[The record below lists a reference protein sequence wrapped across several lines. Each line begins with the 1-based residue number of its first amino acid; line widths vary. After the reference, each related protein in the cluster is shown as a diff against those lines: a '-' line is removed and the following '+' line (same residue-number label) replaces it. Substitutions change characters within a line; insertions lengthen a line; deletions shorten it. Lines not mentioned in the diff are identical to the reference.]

1 MTDNKNSSGVKVA
14 MACPGVGLVQRG
26 FERMF
31 QDLFD
36 LLEDDI
42 DVTLFKGGGKE
53 SKKERRLLFTT
64 RNGRFLKWFP
74 IHKLL
79 GRTEY
84 HVECLTF
91 AISLLLAMR
100 GQGFQIVHCADPPLT
115 RILYKLRR
123 MFKLNFRI
131 LYCEGCA
138 MPASDYP
145 PSDHIQQISQVTHNE
160 AIDYN
165 IPAEFMTV
173 IPLGINPD
181 FFSVTNSRKDLR
193 EKYDISESTFVVV
206 CVAAINRYH
215 KRTDYLIDEF
225 SKLEGDILLWV
236 DGSMDQGDLDLLT
249 YAQEKL
255 GDRCRITH
263 LPSKCVGELFTL
275 ADLMVHAA
283 TYEAFGLALI
293 EGASTGLPLLT
304 HNAPHFLWLMNNEP
318 AALDMNVEGNLANR
332 VRELVDHPEKLVALS
347 NGEEISRK
355 YNWLE
360 LKQDYLAMYAKI
372 ASLPESEIG
381 IAEQYGLQ

>member
-1 MTDNKNSSGVKVA
+1 MTDVTHSGQVRVA

-36 LLEDDI
+36 LLKDDI
-42 DVTLFKGGGKE
+42 DVTLFKGGGQE
-53 SKKERRLLFTT
+53 SKNERKLLFAT

-91 AISLLLAMR
+91 ALSLLLAMR
-100 GQGFQIVHCADPPLT
+100 GQGFQIVHCTDPPLT
-115 RILYKLRR
+115 RILYKLRK
-123 MFKLNFRI
+123 MFNLNFRI
-131 LYCEGCA
+131 LYSEACA

-145 PSDHIQQISQVTHNE
+145 PSDHMQQISQITHNE

-165 IPAEFMTV
+165 IPAEFMTL
-173 IPLGINPD
+173 IPLGFNPD
-181 FFSVTNSRKDLR
+181 IFTVTSSREDLR
-193 EKYDISESTFVVV
+193 KKYDIGDGTFVVL
-206 CVAAINRYH
+206 CLAAINRYH

-225 SKLEGDILLWV
+225 SELKGDILLWI

-263 LPSKCVGELFTL
+263 LPSKYVGELFAV
-275 ADLMVHAA
+275 ADLMVHTA

-293 EGASTGLPLLT
+293 EGAATGVPLLT
-304 HNAPHFLWLMNNEP
+304 HNAPHFLWLMDNEP
-318 AALDMNVEGNLANR
+318 AALDMNVEGNLAAR
-332 VRELVDHPEKLVALS
+332 VRDLVDHPEKLSELS
-347 NGEEISRK
+347 NGEEICRK

-360 LKQDYLAMYAKI
+360 LKEDYLAMYAKT
-372 ASLPESEIG
+372 ASLPDSQIG
-381 IAEQYGLQ
+381 IADQYRLQ